1 MTHQRER
8 KVKHLRTLT
17 PTLFPPKQ
25 HTKTLGKDG
34 TDQDQNQLNRSHCKN
49 PGHVGTGDTRVR
61 CARRGRSSGLV
72 PTRRCARAVG
82 VAHHLDDHL
91 LAPLAVSRDAADEVE
106 QARPVE
112 LHQRRTI
119 VREEYRVRRP
129 ALLVVLLPHHH
140 H

>member
-1 MTHQRER
+1 MTHQREH
-8 KVKHLRTLT
+8 KVIKHLRTLT
-17 PTLFPPKQ
+17 PTPPKQ
-25 HTKTLGKDG
+25 HTKTLEKDG
-34 TDQDQNQLNRSHCKN
+34 TNQDQNQLNRSQCKN
-49 PGHVGTGDTRVR
+49 PSHVGTGDARVR
-61 CARRGRSSGLV
+61 CARRRRSSSLV
-72 PTRRCARAVG
+72 PAGRRARAVG

-112 LHQRRTI
+112 LHHRRSI

-129 ALLVVLLPHHH
+129 ALLVVFLPHHH